1 VDPEPHRFSLGSG
14 FSARVHYA
22 DYTQAAVRLIAA
34 ELARQGVRVGE
45 GGRSLDIAVQ
55 YVTYVHRAGD
65 SACVID
71 FAVGMGDGRKRGI
84 QTQGRAWT
92 IGGACD
98 EALTNMVTETLGNPW
113 VVRYLTRRQEGG
125 LRAHPEGVPEISRW
139 LRPKADTIW
148 HPSGVRLRMTCV
160 DRWYRPSASTTG

>member
-1 VDPEPHRFSLGSG
+1 MRNRVWLLAVLAVCGCTTHLRPTAIAPPPGARPPLAVDGPVAVRAGTVDPEPHRFSLGSG

-45 GGRSLDIAVQ
+45 GGRSLEIAVQ

-71 FAVGMGDGRKRGI
+71 FAVGMGEGRRRGI

-113 VVRYLTRRQEGG
+113 VVRYLTR
-125 LRAHPEGVPEISRW
+125 P
-139 LRPKADTIW
+139 
-148 HPSGVRLRMTCV
+148 
-160 DRWYRPSASTTG
+160 